1 MININIKTNKFWKK
15 YTSQDLNVWI
25 CGYIYSHLP
34 NELIKIFKEIKK
46 DQIPLFIKSI
56 DGHFSIVVQRD
67 DLSFIAVDLIRSTP
81 LFFIDIDKN
90 YYVDTDPKNLLEIK
104 NFSKI
109 VNDDAILEFSMAGF
123 TIGNKTLFKN
133 LHTLKA
139 GEIVIFDKG
148 QFEYVQYSRYY
159 DEITKDNF
167 EISLQK
173 LSTLT
178 IKIFKKM
185 ISQIGNRQII
195 IPLSGGQ
202 DSRLVASVLKYLNVK
217 NVKCYTYGTPGN
229 NEAKVAK
236 LVSKRLGY
244 DWIFI
249 PLRYKSE
256 KKYYQSS
263 EYNDFLK
270 FSETFCS
277 VPYIQSLST
286 MKYLKKL
293 NWIDDDAIFI
303 NGGAGDFISGG
314 HINSKIN
321 YSSNLKNSNLNRE
334 NIFNEIID
342 KHFSLWGYLKNK
354 KNLSIIK
361 NNLSNEFS
369 NSLIDFKDSKKNH
382 IAFEFSGFIDRQSKY
397 VINGQRIYEYYGYEW
412 RLPLWDKEY
421 LEFWSK
427 IPSDYKFRQKLYKEM
442 FKHNNFGNVWLNSI
456 YDFKKTIVPKW
467 VIPLRFIFKIPFSLF
482 GKVGIS
488 AWKQFEINVFKYIM
502 SIPHTW
508 DMFNYFRIVKDIF
521 KKPRN
526 SVSWQV
532 EDYLKTFKLN
542 IK

>member
-15 YTSQDLNVWI
+15 YISQDLNVWI

-34 NELIKIFKEIKK
+34 NDLIKIFKEIKK
-46 DQIPLFIKSI
+46 DQIPFFIRSI
-56 DGHFSIVVQRD
+56 DGHFSIVVQRN
-67 DLSFIAVDLIRSTP
+67 DLSFIAVDMIRSTP
-81 LFFIDIDKN
+81 LFFTKIGENYYIDK
-90 YYVDTDPKNLLEIK
+90 DPKNLLKKK

-109 VNDDAILEFSMAGF
+109 FNDDAILELSMAGF
-123 TIGNKTLFKN
+123 TIGNNTLFKN

-148 QFEYVQYSRYY
+148 QYEYEQYHKYY
-159 DEITKDNF
+159 SEITKDSF
-167 EISLQK
+167 ENCLQK
-173 LSTLT
+173 LSILT

-229 NEAKVAK
+229 NEVKVAK
-236 LVSKRLGY
+236 LVSKQLGY

-249 PLRYKSE
+249 PLKYKSE
-256 KKYYQSS
+256 KKYYQSL
-263 EYNDFLK
+263 EYDHFLK

-293 NWIDDDAIFI
+293 NWIDDDAIFV

-314 HINSKIN
+314 HINTKLN
-321 YSSNLKNSNLNRE
+321 YSSSLKNYDFRKE
-334 NIFNEIID
+334 NILNQIID

-361 NNLSNEFS
+361 NNLSNEFAK
-369 NSLIDFKDSKKNH
+369 SLIDFKDSKKDH
-382 IAFEFSGFIDRQSKY
+382 LAFEFSGFIDRQSKY
-397 VINGQRIYEYYGYEW
+397 VINGQRIYEYYGHEW
-412 RLPLWDKEY
+412 RLPLWDVEY
-421 LEFWSK
+421 LDFWSK

-456 YDFKKTIVPKW
+456 YENKKI
-467 VIPLRFIFKIPFSLF
+467 LC
-482 GKVGIS
+482 
-488 AWKQFEINVFKYIM
+488 
-502 SIPHTW
+502 
-508 DMFNYFRIVKDIF
+508 
-521 KKPRN
+521 
-526 SVSWQV
+526 
-532 EDYLKTFKLN
+532 LN
-542 IK
+542 G

>member
-148 QFEYVQYSRYY
+148 QFEYVQYYRYY

-202 DSRLVASVLKYLNVK
+202 DSRLVASVLKYLNIK

-249 PLRYKSE
+249 TLRYKSE

-286 MKYLKKL
+286 IKYLKKL

-303 NGGAGDFISGG
+303 NGGAGDFISGR
-314 HINSKIN
+314 HINLKIN
-321 YSSNLKNSNLNRE
+321 YSSNLKNSNLNR
-334 NIFNEIID
+334 
-342 KHFSLWGYLKNK
+342 
-354 KNLSIIK
+354 
-361 NNLSNEFS
+361 
-369 NSLIDFKDSKKNH
+369 
-382 IAFEFSGFIDRQSKY
+382 
-397 VINGQRIYEYYGYEW
+397 
-412 RLPLWDKEY
+412 
-421 LEFWSK
+421 
-427 IPSDYKFRQKLYKEM
+427 
-442 FKHNNFGNVWLNSI
+442 
-456 YDFKKTIVPKW
+456 
-467 VIPLRFIFKIPFSLF
+467 
-482 GKVGIS
+482 
-488 AWKQFEINVFKYIM
+488 
-502 SIPHTW
+502 
-508 DMFNYFRIVKDIF
+508 
-521 KKPRN
+521 
-526 SVSWQV
+526 
-532 EDYLKTFKLN
+532 
-542 IK
+542 